1 MMEKWND
8 DWRNELKIKNEGC
21 YIRLC
26 ECRNTKNDLVIMSR
40 LMHKYNS
47 DKTKEDC
54 FVRMLEWVGD
64 WNGQFKLVDLTKS
77 EYETL
82 LERI

>member
-1 MMEKWND
+1 MMGKWND
-8 DWRNELKIKNEGC
+8 DWRNELKIKNEEC

-47 DKTKEDC
+47 DKAKEDC

-64 WNGQFKLVDLTKS
+64 WNNQFKLVDLTKS
-77 EYETL
+77 EYEIL

>member
-8 DWRNELKIKNEGC
+8 DWRNELKIKNEEC
-21 YIRLC
+21 YIRVC
-26 ECRNTKNDLVIMSR
+26 ERRNTKNDLVIMSR
-40 LMHKYNS
+40 WMYKYNS

-64 WNGQFKLVDLTKS
+64 WNGQFK
-77 EYETL
+77 
-82 LERI
+82 